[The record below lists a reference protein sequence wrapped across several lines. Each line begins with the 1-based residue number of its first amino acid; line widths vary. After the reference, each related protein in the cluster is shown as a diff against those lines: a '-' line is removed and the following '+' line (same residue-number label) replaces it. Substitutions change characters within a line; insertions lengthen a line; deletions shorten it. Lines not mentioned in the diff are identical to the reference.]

1 MVAKMLH
8 QPTLPW
14 RTHPNTVPGL
24 PPPVSHTE
32 TDTESSRGQTE
43 RHPTSTTLAVFI
55 FRLYTPTVIGRAI
68 KITPDRGDRARTDD
82 GYILRYSRQ
91 VICVVSVPLQSGPG

>member
-1 MVAKMLH
+1 MWGDGCITAEVK
-8 QPTLPW
+8 
-14 RTHPNTVPGL
+14 
-24 PPPVSHTE
+24 
-32 TDTESSRGQTE
+32 
-43 RHPTSTTLAVFI
+43 TLAVFI

>member
-1 MVAKMLH
+1 MW
-8 QPTLPW
+8 LPGYKGKDV
-14 RTHPNTVPGL
+14 RT
-24 PPPVSHTE
+24 SFR
-32 TDTESSRGQTE
+32 SSNDRSLNLFNRIGQD
-43 RHPTSTTLAVFI
+43 SLAVFI

-91 VICVVSVPLQSGPG
+91 VICVVSVPFQSGPG